1 MQLIRIA
8 CLPCKDNAEYELA
21 LDYMWYWWCG
31 ADSPT
36 FDKSQMATFE
46 RYLTIDKTPHKEEQG
61 CYYKLRNEP
70 ETCDYIL
77 DEFGVEGLHR
87 HIINGHVPVKT
98 IKGESPIKANGKAL
112 VIDGGFSRAYHDET
126 GIAGYTLVFN
136 SHGLQLVQH
145 EPFESRV
152 KAIEQGVDIKGTHF
166 LVEFDSQRMMVRDT
180 DRGRQLAQQVEDL
193 KRLLEHYKL
202 RIQ

>member
-1 MQLIRIA
+1 
-8 CLPCKDNAEYELA
+8 
-21 LDYMWYWWCG
+21 
-31 ADSPT
+31 
-36 FDKSQMATFE
+36 MATFE